1 MKPGQVYLCEVCKT
15 ECIYRHSKHRHSI
28 CYAFKVDEK
37 REIELLQEEYH
48 V

>member
-28 CYAFKVDEK
+28 CYAFTVDKKLED
-37 REIELLQEEYH
+37 ELCVEG
-48 V
+48 